1 MIYLHDHPPAH
12 VHAVGP
18 GNQAIFWLNCP
29 AGPIAVRANKDVSRA
44 DESALID
51 FLTDNLDTLC
61 RAWEEIHDHRT
72 GA

>member
-29 AGPIAVRANKDVSRA
+29 AGPIAIRANKVVSRA
-44 DESALID
+44 DESDLID
-51 FLTDNLDTLC
+51 FFD
-61 RAWEEIHDHRT
+61 
-72 GA
+72 G